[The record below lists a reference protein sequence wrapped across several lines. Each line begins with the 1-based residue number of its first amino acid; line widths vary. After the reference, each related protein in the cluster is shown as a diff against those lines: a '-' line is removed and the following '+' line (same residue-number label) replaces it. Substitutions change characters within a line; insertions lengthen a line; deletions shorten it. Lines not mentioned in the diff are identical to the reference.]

1 VRGTGGRSTILDV
14 TVRTVFPAAVVL
26 SLYFLF
32 AGHNR
37 PGGGFVGGLVL
48 GAAIALRFVA
58 GAMPEVRSL
67 MPLRPHWLLG
77 GGLVLAA
84 TTAIVPLLFGDALLE
99 SAKKVW
105 DVPLLG
111 PVPVVTPLFFDTGVY
126 LVVVGLTLFVL
137 EAFGDDE
144 PGLGDSPLRVR
155 DADDIAAGLD
165 EGDAPLEAGTTPLG
179 RPAGAPEDRP

>member
-1 VRGTGGRSTILDV
+1 VSRADGGRSTILDV

-37 PGGGFVGGLVL
+37 PGGGFVGGLVC

-58 GAMPEVRSL
+58 GGMPEVRTL

-77 GGLVLAA
+77 TGLVAA
-84 TTAIVPLLFGDALLE
+84 AVTAIVPLVWGDALLE
-99 SAKKVW
+99 SAKRVW
-105 DVPLLG
+105 EVPLLG
-111 PVPVVTPLFFDTGVY
+111 KVPVVTPLFFDTGVY

-137 EAFGDDE
+137 EAFGDDD
-144 PGLGDSPLRVR
+144 PDTTHSALDVR
-155 DADDIAAGLD
+155 DPEDLAAGLAD
-165 EGDAPLEAGTTPLG
+165 HEQETPS
-179 RPAGAPEDRP
+179 